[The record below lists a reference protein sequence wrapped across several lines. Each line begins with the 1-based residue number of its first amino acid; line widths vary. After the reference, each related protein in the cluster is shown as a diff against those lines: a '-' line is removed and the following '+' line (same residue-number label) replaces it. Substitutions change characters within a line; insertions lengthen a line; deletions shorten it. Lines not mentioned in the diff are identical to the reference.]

1 MINRAHHSLP
11 HRTTHRLPKL
21 AAIVALSTG
30 MTATLALADD
40 EVGRFVEGSD
50 GTRLF
55 AREWGNPDGPAIL
68 FIHGWSQSSASWQ
81 AQTEGSLADEFRIVA
96 YDWRGHGASDAIHDP
111 AVHQDG
117 GLIADDVAAVI
128 DAFGLEAPV
137 LVGWSYGGIIIGDY
151 LAKYGAQE
159 IAGVVMTGAVPGI
172 GVEEFAPHFGSG
184 VEHAA
189 TASSSDFA
197 TQYEGIEAFLTL
209 CFAEP
214 PEDAVLDEAMA
225 INMQTSPQVRGYYL
239 SRVVDHRP
247 TYAALEKPLLV
258 THGAND
264 HVVLASM
271 ADLFAQAQPN
281 ATVSIYE
288 ASGHLPFAEE
298 ADRFNTELA
307 EFVRAANGE

>member
-1 MINRAHHSLP
+1 MRRRPARRTSL
-11 HRTTHRLPKL
+11 
-21 AAIVALSTG
+21 
-30 MTATLALADD
+30 
-40 EVGRFVEGSD
+40 
-50 GTRLF
+50 
-55 AREWGNPDGPAIL
+55 
-68 FIHGWSQSSASWQ
+68 
-81 AQTEGSLADEFRIVA
+81 
-96 YDWRGHGASDAIHDP
+96 
-111 AVHQDG
+111 
-117 GLIADDVAAVI
+117 
-128 DAFGLEAPV
+128 
-137 LVGWSYGGIIIGDY
+137 
-151 LAKYGAQE
+151 
-159 IAGVVMTGAVPGI
+159 
-172 GVEEFAPHFGSG
+172 
-184 VEHAA
+184 
-189 TASSSDFA
+189 

-239 SRVVDHRP
+239 GRVVDHRP

-298 ADRFNTELA
+298 ADPLQHRA
-307 EFVRAANGE
+307 RRVRAGGQRRVIANRAERDPA